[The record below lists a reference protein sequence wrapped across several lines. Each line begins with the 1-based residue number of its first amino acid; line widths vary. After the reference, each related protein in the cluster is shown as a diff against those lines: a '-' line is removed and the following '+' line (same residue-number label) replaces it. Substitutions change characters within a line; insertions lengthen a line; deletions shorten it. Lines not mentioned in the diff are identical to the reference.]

1 MDQPTRNLK
10 LVIAYNGAAYH
21 GWQRQAEGIRT
32 VQQLVEAAAVRVLN
46 HPVTVHGC
54 SRTDAGVHAEGQVAN
69 IVTANLSVPTVGMR
83 RAMNSRLPGDIA
95 VRSIDDVPADFHA
108 SRSARGKTYRYRIH
122 LGPVRPVSQAGLVWH
137 YWKPLD
143 ARPMQIAAGRLCGT
157 HDFAGL
163 AGSCEDRQTT
173 VRTITRC
180 DVVETPTG
188 LDVLVTGDGFLY
200 NMVRILV
207 GTLVEIGRGRWSPEQ
222 VDTILA
228 TADRRHAGPTAPP
241 GGLTLLAVHYDP
253 LR

>member
-1 MDQPTRNLK
+1 MEQPTRNVK
-10 LVIAYNGAAYH
+10 LVLAYNGSRYH
-21 GWQRQAEGIRT
+21 GWQRQAEGIET
-32 VQQLVEAAAVRVLN
+32 VQQHVETAAVAVLK

-69 IVTANLSVPTVGMR
+69 IITPNLAIPTVGMR

-95 VRSIDDVPADFHA
+95 IRSIEEVAADFHA

-122 LGPVRPVSQAGLVWH
+122 LGPIRPVSQAGLVWH
-137 YWKPLD
+137 HFRPID
-143 ARPMQIAAGRLCGT
+143 IAPMQAAAGRFCGT

-180 DVVETPTG
+180 DVVETAG
-188 LDVLVTGDGFLY
+188 GVEVFVTGDGFLY

-207 GTLVEIGRGRWSPEQ
+207 GTLVEIGRGRWTPQQ

-241 GGLTLLAVHYDP
+241 DGLTLLAVHYDA
-253 LR
+253 LV